1 MSTLIV
7 NDIVI
12 DVVRKDIKNIHLSVH
27 PPTGRVR
34 IAIPRRVGDDVLRL
48 FAISKLPWIK
58 KQVAKFEGQER
69 QPAREYVSGESHYYR
84 GDRFLLNVIYQN
96 GRPKIIVRNKKY
108 IDLIV
113 REGSDLA
120 QRERVMTEWYR
131 RELKAM
137 LPPLIEKWESA
148 IGVHADE
155 WGIKQM
161 KTRWGTCN
169 TQKRRIWLNLEL
181 AKKPEHCL
189 EYVIVH
195 ELVHLLERRHNDHF
209 VALVSKYMPNW
220 RSYKDELNRFP
231 LSHPDW
237 GY

>member
-1 MSTLIV
+1 MPQITV
-7 NDIVI
+7 HDIVI
-12 DVVRKDIKNIHLSVH
+12 DIVRKDIKNIHLSVH

-34 IAIPRRVGDDVLRL
+34 IATPRRVSDKALRL

-58 KQVAKFEGQER
+58 KHIAKFESQER

-84 GDRFLLNVIYQN
+84 GDRYLLNVIYQK
-96 GRPKIIVRNKKY
+96 GRPRVVARNKKY
-108 IDLIV
+108 IDLYV
-113 REGSDLA
+113 REGSDTA
-120 QRERVMTEWYR
+120 QRERVMVEWYR

-137 LPPLIEKWESA
+137 LPPLIEKWQA
-148 IGVHADE
+148 IIGVQPDE
-155 WGIKQM
+155 WGVKQM
-161 KTRWGTCN
+161 KTRWGSCN
-169 TQKRRIWLNLEL
+169 APAKRIWLNLEL

-195 ELVHLLERRHNDHF
+195 ELVHLLERRHNDRF
-209 VALVSKYMPNW
+209 ISLVSKYMPNW

-237 GY
+237 EL